1 MRMTELRLHRKGV
14 AEFLSETYKSALL
27 TNQMHTL
34 GFTSQLSGF
43 NTMVMSDHDWI
54 AENIDPDFE
63 ITRDLI
69 ARASGDIHI
78 DLSAIKQ
85 CIRTGKSSPQSKTQT
100 SGTLASWLFT
110 QSNTTLGSALCG
122 ISEQEFNS
130 IAQYVRDDI
139 YNMPTYQS
147 LLSIHTINISNWLI
161 SQINDSIVELSVRF
175 DAALF
180 LAKHGLTVSETINWL
195 NLPRYAKQYIT
206 SSTRPGKPRM
216 SNLRNSEYLSAIS
229 CGLKL
234 AYQQTNDPAMQL
246 TMTLKYMLYERCID
260 PKLCVVRLVMQ
271 AINGTIP
278 NTTTDP
284 NVAKTSRQIAELY
297 FS

>member
-34 GFTSQLSGF
+34 GLTSQLSGF

-54 AENIDPDFE
+54 ADNIDPDFE
-63 ITRDLI
+63 LTKDLI

-85 CIRTGKSSPQSKTQT
+85 RISTGKLSQSLNH
-100 SGTLASWLFT
+100 SNGTLASWLFT
-110 QSNTTLGSALCG
+110 QSNTTLASALCG
-122 ISEQEFNS
+122 ITELEFNN

-139 YNMPTYQS
+139 YNLPTYQS
-147 LLSIHTINISNWLI
+147 LLSVCTVEISNWLI
-161 SQINDSIVELSVRF
+161 NQINNAIIELSTRF

-180 LAKHGLTVSETINWL
+180 LAKNGLTVNEAINWL
-195 NLPRYAKQYIT
+195 NLPWYAKQYIK

-229 CGLKL
+229 AGLKL
-234 AYQQTNDPAMQL
+234 ASQQTNDPAMQL
-246 TMTLKYMLYERCID
+246 VMTLKYMLYERCID
-260 PKLCVVRLVMQ
+260 PKLCSIRLVMQ
-271 AINGTIP
+271 AIHGKIP